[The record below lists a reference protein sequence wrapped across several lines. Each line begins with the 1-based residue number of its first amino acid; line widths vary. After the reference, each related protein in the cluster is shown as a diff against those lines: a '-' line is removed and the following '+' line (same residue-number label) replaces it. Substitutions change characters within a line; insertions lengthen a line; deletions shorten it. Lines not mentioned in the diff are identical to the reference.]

1 MSRSARVT
9 AGALAVFAVALG
21 ALVGCSS
28 NPSPA
33 SSSAPPSASASAPG
47 TAAVGAAW
55 LDAGKGTAVVSM
67 GSSTCPP
74 KAGDASASGQTVTV
88 EFSLPTG
95 KTACTADYAPRASY
109 VALPAGVDPTKEV
122 EIVAKGALSGTVKLA
137 ALPSMPAAGGENAPS
152 AGWIEGAGSGS
163 ELPNGSFAFATW
175 GSSTCPPSVGSVT
188 ATGAAAVVV
197 QLTAS
202 AETACTMDMV
212 PRAGLTAVPATVTG
226 DAVKVAFLGAGAAGT
241 ADMLGT
247 R

>member
-9 AGALAVFAVALG
+9 AGALAIFAVALG

-28 NPSPA
+28 NPSPG
-33 SSSAPPSASASAPG
+33 SSTAPPSASASAAG
-47 TAAVGAAW
+47 TAVVGAAW

-74 KAGDASASGQTVTV
+74 KAGDTSASGQTVTV
-88 EFSLPTG
+88 EFSLPSG

-109 VALPAGVDPTKEV
+109 VALPAGVDPTKELQ
-122 EIVAKGALSGTVKLA
+122 IVAKGALSGTVKLA
-137 ALPSMPAAGGENAPS
+137 ALSSMPPAGGDNAPS

-163 ELPNGSFAFATW
+163 DVPSGSFAFATW
-175 GSSTCPPSVGSVT
+175 GSSTCPPSVASVS

-197 QLTAS
+197 QLA
-202 AETACTMDMV
+202 APADAACTMDMV
-212 PRAGLTAVPATVTG
+212 PRAGLTAVPATVTA

-241 ADMLGT
+241 TDMLGT

>member
-9 AGALAVFAVALG
+9 AGALAIFAVALG

-28 NPSPA
+28 NSSPGT
-33 SSSAPPSASASAPG
+33 SSAPPSQSASAPG

-55 LDAGKGTAVVSM
+55 LDAGKGSAVVSM

-74 KAGDASASGQTVTV
+74 KAGDATASGQTVTV
-88 EFSLPTG
+88 QFSLPSG

-137 ALPSMPAAGGENAPS
+137 ALPSTPAAGGENAPS
-152 AGWIEGAGSGS
+152 AGWIEGAGGS

-197 QLTAS
+197 QLTAPS
-202 AETACTMDMV
+202 DAACTMDMV
-212 PRAGLTAVPATVTG
+212 PRAGLTAVPPTVTG
-226 DAVKVAFLGAGAAGT
+226 DAVTVAFLGAGAAGT